1 MKPPNALVDKG
12 RAVEEWADLHFFR
25 PIGARI
31 ARALAPTRISADDV
45 TMLAILIGLVAGHL
59 FYYDSARLN
68 ALGLLLFIVSD
79 VFDSADGQLA
89 RLRGT
94 STRRGRILDGIGDN
108 VRFVNLYG
116 HLLARLVMAGGGW
129 HVMALVACAAL
140 SHSFQ
145 SAVIDFIRNAYLFV
159 VDGKGELDLP
169 EDLVAEPESRSLP
182 GRVAQWVHRDYVER
196 QARLLPRSTRL
207 IRLLR
212 QTSIPS
218 SFREEYADRQR
229 ALLPH
234 CAWLG
239 QNLRFLVV
247 GIACIAG
254 HPGAYL
260 WIEATALNV
269 VLVSLLMLHEA
280 NSGQL
285 QTALEPELDAYAGI
299 H

>member
-1 MKPPNALVDKG
+1 VKPQTALADKG

-31 ARALAPTRISADDV
+31 ARALEPTRVSADDV
-45 TMLAILIGLVAGHL
+45 TMVAILIGLVAGHL
-59 FYYDSARLN
+59 FYYESARLN
-68 ALGLLLFIVSD
+68 ALGLALFIISD
-79 VFDSADGQLA
+79 IFDSADGQLA

-108 VRFVNLYG
+108 VRFANLYA
-116 HLLARLVMAGGGW
+116 HLLARLVVAGGGW
-129 HVMALVACAAL
+129 YAVALVAVAGL

-145 SAVIDFIRNAYLFV
+145 SAAIDFIRNAYLFV
-159 VDGKGELDLP
+159 VDAKGELDLP
-169 EDLVAEPESRSLP
+169 EDLEPDRSAGLFY
-182 GRVAQWVHRDYVER
+182 RIAQWIHRGYVTR
-196 QARLLPRSTRL
+196 QAQILPRSARL
-207 IRLLR
+207 IRALR
-212 QTSIPS
+212 LVAIS
-218 SFREEYADRQR
+218 SAFREDYAERQR
-229 ALLPH
+229 ALLPQ

-260 WIEATALNV
+260 WIEITLLNV
-269 VLVSLLMLHEA
+269 VLVTLLAAHETNA
-280 NSGQL
+280 AQL
-285 QTALEPELDAYAGI
+285 QSALEPGLDVYAGI